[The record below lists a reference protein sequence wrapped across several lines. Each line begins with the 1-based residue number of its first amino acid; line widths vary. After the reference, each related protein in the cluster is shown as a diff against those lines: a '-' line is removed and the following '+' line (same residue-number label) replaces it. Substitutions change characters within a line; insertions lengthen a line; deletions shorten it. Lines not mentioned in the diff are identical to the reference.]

1 MNERNNGLVGC
12 FISGAFAMTVAFV
25 VVVLLLDWIL

>member
-12 FISGAFAMTVAFV
+12 FISGAFALTVFFV
-25 VVVLLLDWIL
+25 ATVLFLDWIL